1 MSLTPSPSST
11 PQATPLATWTPPAES
26 SDLDCWNVTKFPNG
40 KDKVQVV
47 RGIPFSASATTSSPA
62 STAASTPDHVSPSR
76 SNDTHIL
83 QLFYPR
89 NSINPANFPQGGAEF
104 YASPLPGMLN
114 ATNVTFEYST
124 FFPNDFLWMKG
135 GKLPGLFGG
144 HTGCSG
150 GNVADTCFS
159 TRIMWRANGMGEL
172 YLYVDKSKQR
182 PNLCTS
188 TPYTSE
194 CNPQY
199 GLSLARGSFNFTP
212 GAWTH
217 LKQTVRLNTP
227 GVQDGGFTLDANGV
241 RVLTLDG
248 IFYRGPEP
256 AFGFSGI
263 FFSTFFGGHDPSW
276 ASPVD
281 QYVWFKDFKLSVN
294 A

>member
-1 MSLTPSPSST
+1 
-11 PQATPLATWTPPAES
+11 
-26 SDLDCWNVTKFPNG
+26 
-40 KDKVQVV
+40 
-47 RGIPFSASATTSSPA
+47 
-62 STAASTPDHVSPSR
+62 
-76 SNDTHIL
+76 
-83 QLFYPR
+83 
-89 NSINPANFPQGGAEF
+89 
-104 YASPLPGMLN
+104 MLN

-172 YLYVDKSKQR
+172 YLVS
-182 PNLCTS
+182 PFSVSHICLCS
-188 TPYTSE
+188 SP
-194 CNPQY
+194 PQV
-199 GLSLARGSFNFTP
+199 LRVVPCSGSFNFTP

-248 IFYRGPEP
+248 IFYRGVKGTAPSASSNLPQPEP